1 MATNG
6 CFETLTIASGADHS
20 GGGGQYKAVAIG
32 GTIAAANTTAVGIMQ
47 NKPKSGEHMT
57 VAWHGRMKAY
67 AGGAINAG
75 GAVKVT
81 TSGYL
86 VAVASGDGAV
96 GKAVLAANSGSV
108 FEFIGNFA
116 TTLTTY

>member
-6 CFETLTIASGADHS
+6 HNCTITVQSGADHS
-20 GGGGQYKAVAIG
+20 GGGSQFKAVAIG
-32 GTIAAANTTAVGIMQ
+32 GTIAAANTAAVGILQ
-47 NKPKSGEHMT
+47 NNPKSGEHMT
-57 VAWHGRMKAY
+57 VAYMGRMKAY
-67 AGGAINAG
+67 AGGAIAAG
-75 GAVKVT
+75 AAVKVT

-96 GKAVLAANSGSV
+96 GKATLAANSGSI

-116 TTLTTY
+116 NTLTTY